1 MDTTN
6 VSDSQL
12 SHFLEFCSASRRI
25 RNRIESNSIDSALI
39 SLNEK
44 FSQLESNF
52 FEKRKE
58 VEEKEN
64 KILELK
70 DTCKDLNEL
79 ADQHRQEISNLNSQ
93 LSELTLQGAEQEREY
108 ALFQAEIEGKLD
120 KSVKEYQSHLE
131 KWQQDK
137 QQSNLVQ
144 VQALKE
150 SVAAAERVNAIEAQ
164 LLKTKVL
171 EYQTLLLETQ
181 EENRTLLS
189 KNGNV
194 YSFQN

>member
-25 RNRIESNSIDSALI
+25 RNRIESNSIDSTLI

-64 KILELK
+64 KILELT

-150 SVAAAERVNAIEAQ
+150 SVAAAERVNSIEAQ

-189 KNGNV
+189 KNGNI